1 MLAFIT
7 TLRHP
12 HNSADYGRVEALLQD
27 TLASIARQTC
37 DDYVVIV
44 VGNRAPS
51 FPLPSRTHFVEVDF
65 VRPSLQRTAQTG
77 NAPLVWDKGTK
88 VGVGLVAAGEFN
100 PEYVMQ
106 VDADDFVHRDLAAFA
121 HDNPGRPGWVL
132 KRGVMYSRA
141 RNAYTVQRRLF
152 RICGTSFI
160 VPLEAYEVPAHL
172 TVSATQQEIADAF
185 GDGLE
190 EVLGNHRYSLEWWER
205 TRPGAG
211 AVTVLRA
218 RSITWIPGRTTP
230 AMSCS
235 APRGR
240 TARTWRGISVSTPP
254 RARRPRCWSSV
265 GLPALKPDRS
275 PRLPSFMS
283 PRPRTAYLQ
292 GYSPPE

>member
-205 TRPGAG
+205 RGRVLEPLPFSG
-211 AVTVLRA
+211 AVYHVDTGENHSGNELLGPARPYRPHLARDFGINASKGPASTV
-218 RSITWIPGRTTP
+218 
-230 AMSCS
+230 
-235 APRGR
+235 
-240 TARTWRGISVSTPP
+240 
-254 RARRPRCWSSV
+254 WSSV

>member
-27 TLASIARQTC
+27 TLASVTRQTC

-51 FPLPSRTHFVEVDF
+51 FRLPPRTHFVEVDF
-65 VRPSLQRTAQTG
+65 VRPSLQRAAQTG

-88 VGVGLVAAGEFN
+88 VGVGLVAAGEFD

-106 VDADDFVHRDLAAFA
+106 VDADDFVHRDLAAFTR
-121 HDNPGRPGWVL
+121 DNPGRPGWVL

-141 RNAYTVQRRLF
+141 RNAYTLQRRLF

-160 VPLEAYEVPAHL
+160 VPLQAYEVPAHL
-172 TVSATQQEIADAF
+172 TASASQQEIADGF

-190 EVLGNHRYSLEWWER
+190 QVLGNHRYSLEWWEQR
-205 TRPGAG
+205 GRVLEPLPFSG
-211 AVTVLRA
+211 AVYHVDTGENHSGNELLGPARPYRPHLARDFGITASKGTASTV
-218 RSITWIPGRTTP
+218 
-230 AMSCS
+230 
-235 APRGR
+235 
-240 TARTWRGISVSTPP
+240 
-254 RARRPRCWSSV
+254 WSSV

-283 PRPRTAYLQ
+283 PRPRTPYLQ